1 MRVARMTRMTGQR
14 QRMTGARRGIGAGP
28 IAAAALAFAL
38 TGCQEPITGIFH
50 HLAAQKPPIDRNL
63 PNDLTI
69 GGVVRWGDRYVV
81 AAGKMW
87 SRAVGTAEALDTWTS
102 MTLTYD
108 GESKSAVL
116 LPLVR
121 WRPAGGEPSLLAG
134 AVFVDDDSFALL
146 RAADVNAGSIAWSSV
161 RDARV
166 RDAAGSGREVVGLFT
181 PDADESVLFAVVA
194 GKRGANATYTLLSA
208 AGPASGDPGFDVE
221 LADLPHPITAIAA
234 DGDGDGDGAYW
245 AVAGA
250 DLYTG
255 SRGSLSKSD
264 TVPVPSGDEQFRGV
278 LYAPPD
284 RLLVSG
290 SAGTLWHSSD
300 RGATWDEPLT
310 ITVAD
315 QAEVPLAGMAAVG
328 ATVLIGTDGFGYF
341 TSVLNDGALS
351 TNRLPI
357 TTEAIYRSS
366 IRGFWVDRDTG
377 GPAATVFAIT
387 TRDGMWT
394 ATVSPGEL
402 PGRWQLE

>member
-1 MRVARMTRMTGQR
+1 MRVARMTRMMGQR
-14 QRMTGARRGIGAGP
+14 QRMTGARRRGVGAGP
-28 IAAAALAFAL
+28 IAAAALTLAL
-38 TGCQEPITGIFH
+38 IGCQEPITGIFH

-108 GESKSAVL
+108 GESANAVL

-121 WRPAGGEPSLLAG
+121 WRPDGGEPSLLAG

-146 RAADVNAGSIAWSSV
+146 RAADVKAGSIAWRSV

-166 RDAAGSGREVVGLFT
+166 RDAAENGREVVGLFT

-208 AGPASGDPGFDVE
+208 AGPTSGDPGFDVE
-221 LADLPHPITAIAA
+221 LAELPYPITAIAA
-234 DGDGDGDGAYW
+234 DGEGAYW

-255 SRGSLSKSD
+255 SRGSLSKSA
-264 TVPVPSGDEQFRGV
+264 TPPVPSGAEQFRGA

-290 SAGTLWHSSD
+290 SAGALWRSSD

-351 TNRLPI
+351 ANRLPI

-366 IRGFWVDRDTG
+366 ISGFRVDRDTG
-377 GPAATVFAIT
+377 GPATVFAIT

>member
-81 AAGKMW
+81 AAGKLW

-146 RAADVNAGSIAWSSV
+146 RAADVKAGSIAWSSV

-166 RDAAGSGREVVGLFT
+166 RDAAGKGREVVGLFT
-181 PDADESVLFAVVA
+181 PDANESVLFAVVA

-234 DGDGDGDGAYW
+234 GGDGAYW

-264 TVPVPSGDEQFRGV
+264 TAPIPSGDEQFRGV

-290 SAGTLWHSSD
+290 SAGTLWRSSD

-351 TNRLPI
+351 ANRLPI

-366 IRGFWVDRDTG
+366 IRGFRVDRDTG

-394 ATVSPGEL
+394 ATVSPGDL